1 MSYSYRYLGAFL
13 SLTEL
18 NEKLV
23 SMERT
28 PLSRVIQNPHVTFQ
42 YQPKETD
49 TSLFGEKIEILA
61 IGYANNGTNEGL
73 LVELKTKNPR
83 LFKMSKNIPVPH
95 ITLSVSQTG
104 LAVDTKSLPFQPI
117 KPFSLHAIYGGYTDD
132 EKLITAP

>member
-1 MSYSYRYLGAFL
+1 M
-13 SLTEL
+13 
-18 NEKLV
+18 
-23 SMERT
+23 
-28 PLSRVIQNPHVTFQ
+28 
-42 YQPKETD
+42 
-49 TSLFGEKIEILA
+49 A

-73 LVELKTKNPR
+73 LVELKTKNLR